1 MSILTYAQSAVSLI
15 APHGRAPQSRR
26 PPVGFTLGVIGSD
39 DPQVRIYVHVGAIPM
54 PISEFPDRK
63 YLINARELAEQLGAV
78 TLIDLRPAEDFS
90 LGNIEGSK
98 HLDIYGVSLN
108 DSSDAP
114 LSAFLSIFQGLF
126 GSRGVS
132 QDKPVVIYDHETG
145 ERAARAV
152 WLLAVLGHPD
162 VRILDGGT
170 QAWTASGKRLVRLAA
185 APAPVDP
192 TKALP
197 TTPPPHKGTRNL
209 ELLATRFDVHR
220 AIDDEQTVIVDVR
233 RESEYRGT
241 EKRAQRAGT
250 IPGAVHIFWRD
261 HLDDKGAFR
270 QAEEIRDLYV
280 SRGVTPDKTII
291 PFCHGGYR
299 SANTFLALKSL
310 GYARVRNYVA
320 SWGEWGNR
328 DDSKIVVPEPRG

>member
-1 MSILTYAQSAVSLI
+1 
-15 APHGRAPQSRR
+15 
-26 PPVGFTLGVIGSD
+26 
-39 DPQVRIYVHVGAIPM
+39 M
-54 PISEFPDRK
+54 PIDDFPERK
-63 YLINARELAEQLGAV
+63 YLINARELGGRLGAV

-90 LGNIEGSK
+90 LGHIEGSR

-114 LSAFLSIFQGLF
+114 LNAFLAIFRALF

-162 VRILDGGT
+162 VRILEGGT
-170 QAWTASGKRLVRLAA
+170 QAWTASGRRLVRLTA
-185 APAPVDP
+185 APPLPDPAKAPP
-192 TKALP
+192 TS
-197 TTPPPHKGTRNL
+197 PPYKGTPNL

-220 AIDDEQTVIVDVR
+220 AIDDEQTVIIDVR
-233 RESEYRGT
+233 REAEYRGT
-241 EKRAQRAGT
+241 EQRARRAGT
-250 IPGAVHIFWRD
+250 IPGAVHIFWRE

-270 QAEEIRDLYV
+270 PAGEIRDLYL

-291 PFCHGGYR
+291 PVCQGGYR

-310 GYARVRNYVA
+310 GYPRVRNYVA

-328 DDSKIVVPEPRG
+328 DDSKIIVPDAKG

>member
-1 MSILTYAQSAVSLI
+1 
-15 APHGRAPQSRR
+15 
-26 PPVGFTLGVIGSD
+26 
-39 DPQVRIYVHVGAIPM
+39 M
-54 PISEFPDRK
+54 PIGDFPDRK
-63 YLINARELAEQLGAV
+63 YLINARELSERLGGVA
-78 TLIDLRPAEDFS
+78 LIDLRPAENYS
-90 LGNIEGSK
+90 LGHIEGSK

-108 DSSDAP
+108 DSSETP
-114 LSAFLSIFQGLF
+114 LNAFLSIFRTLF
-126 GSRGVS
+126 GTRGVS
-132 QDKPVVIYDHETG
+132 QDKQVVIYDHETG

-170 QAWTASGKRLVRLAA
+170 QAWTASGKRLVPVKE

-192 TKALP
+192 AKAP
-197 TTPPPHKGTRNL
+197 PTPPPYKGTPNL

-241 EKRAQRAGT
+241 EKRARRAGT

-270 QAEEIRDLYV
+270 PAGEIRDLYA
-280 SRGVTPDKTII
+280 SKGATPDKTIV
-291 PFCHGGYR
+291 PVCQGGYR

-310 GYARVRNYVA
+310 GYPSVRNYVA

-328 DDSKIVVPEPRG
+328 DDSKIIIPDHRL

>member
-1 MSILTYAQSAVSLI
+1 
-15 APHGRAPQSRR
+15 
-26 PPVGFTLGVIGSD
+26 
-39 DPQVRIYVHVGAIPM
+39 M
-54 PISEFPDRK
+54 PISDLPDRK
-63 YLINARELAEQLGAV
+63 YVIDARELGERLGAV

-90 LGNIEGSK
+90 LGHIEGSR

-114 LSAFLSIFQGLF
+114 LSAFLAIFRNLF
-126 GSRGVS
+126 GTRGVS
-132 QDKPVVIYDHETG
+132 QDRPVVIYDHETG

-170 QAWTASGKRLVRLAA
+170 QAWTASGRRLVQVTK
-185 APAPVDP
+185 APAPADP
-192 TKALP
+192 AKAPPTLP
-197 TTPPPHKGTRNL
+197 PYKGTPNL

-241 EKRAQRAGT
+241 ERRARRAGT

-261 HLDDKGAFR
+261 HLDDRGAFR
-270 QAEEIRDLYV
+270 PAGEIRDLYA
-280 SRGVTPDKTII
+280 SRGVTPDKAVI
-291 PFCHGGYR
+291 PVCQGGYR

-310 GYARVRNYVA
+310 GYPRVRNYVA

-328 DDSKIVVPEPRG
+328 DDSKIIVPEPRDSGPR

>member
-1 MSILTYAQSAVSLI
+1 
-15 APHGRAPQSRR
+15 
-26 PPVGFTLGVIGSD
+26 
-39 DPQVRIYVHVGAIPM
+39 M
-54 PISEFPDRK
+54 PIGDFPDRK
-63 YLINARELAEQLGAV
+63 YLINARELGERLGAV

-90 LGNIEGSK
+90 LDHIEGSR

-114 LSAFLSIFQGLF
+114 LNAFLAIFKTLF
-126 GSRGVS
+126 GTRGVS
-132 QDKPVVIYDHETG
+132 PDKPVVIYDHETG

-170 QAWTASGKRLVRLAA
+170 QAWTASGRQLVHLTA
-185 APAPVDP
+185 AP
-192 TKALP
+192 
-197 TTPPPHKGTRNL
+197 PPPDPAKVPPTSPPYKGTPNL
-209 ELLATRFDVHR
+209 ELLATRFDVHN
-220 AIDDEQTVIVDVR
+220 AIDDEQAVIVDAR

-241 EKRAQRAGT
+241 EKRARRAGT

-261 HLDDKGAFR
+261 HLDEKGAFR
-270 QAEEIRDLYV
+270 PAAEIRDLYV
-280 SRGVTPDKTII
+280 SRGATPDKTII
-291 PFCHGGYR
+291 PVCHGGYR

-310 GYARVRNYVA
+310 GYPRVRNYVA

-328 DDSKIVVPEPRG
+328 DDSKIIVPEPKG